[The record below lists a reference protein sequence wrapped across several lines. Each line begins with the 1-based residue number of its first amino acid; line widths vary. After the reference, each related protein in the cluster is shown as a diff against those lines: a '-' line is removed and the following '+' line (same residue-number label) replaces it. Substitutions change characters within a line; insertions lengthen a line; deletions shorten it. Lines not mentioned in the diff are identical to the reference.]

1 MLTKG
6 EIERV
11 PKLRHMLKNAITHH
25 LLQNRKSKNPSS
37 SMQFLKQAAKASSD
51 KRKEND
57 ELEKEMNE
65 KGLMYRLQTLQY
77 EEVRITN
84 DRFEMI
90 KSAMNRFSSD
100 LTSMKLFNTL
110 RFGIQDFGRR
120 VQE

>member
-1 MLTKG
+1 
-6 EIERV
+6 
-11 PKLRHMLKNAITHH
+11 
-25 LLQNRKSKNPSS
+25 
-37 SMQFLKQAAKASSD
+37 MQFLKQAAKASSD

-65 KGLMYRLQTLQY
+65 RGLMYRLQTLQY

>member
-1 MLTKG
+1 
-6 EIERV
+6 
-11 PKLRHMLKNAITHH
+11 
-25 LLQNRKSKNPSS
+25 
-37 SMQFLKQAAKASSD
+37 MQFLKQAAKASSD

>member
-1 MLTKG
+1 
-6 EIERV
+6 
-11 PKLRHMLKNAITHH
+11 
-25 LLQNRKSKNPSS
+25 
-37 SMQFLKQAAKASSD
+37 MQFLKQAAKASSD

-90 KSAMNRFSSD
+90 KNAMNKFSSD